1 MSNIVIGRVGQ
12 ELITAFFTPYDFRQE
27 YIHIVLKFLLRKK
40 KKIIIIN
47 NNKRG
52 INVFHNA

>member
-40 KKIIIIN
+40 KIIII